1 MAIGAWGFNGTTRD
15 NVAALANKYAKT
27 TLFGGNDD
35 AMTECLM
42 DSKIGIEEECAICW
56 MEE

>member
-1 MAIGAWGFNGTTRD
+1 MAIGAWGFDGTTRD
-15 NVAALANKYAKT
+15 NMAANEHAKT
-27 TLFGGNDD
+27 ALSGGDDD

-42 DSKIGIEEECAICW
+42 DPKIGIEEECAICW